1 MVKANGNKAFMPL
14 YEALAS
20 EVRWKIMSLLAEG
33 ELNVKDVA
41 EKLKLSPSIVTL
53 HIRKLEE
60 ADLIGSRRTR
70 KNGGTHK
77 LCFLKQRKIEIELPS
92 RREEPKIRE
101 QSIAIGHYTAFDI
114 YPTCGLGTPEK
125 EIGVWDDPRYF
136 LDPERV
142 QAAILWFGHGFVEY
156 KTPNYLLPNQQ
167 AAAIEISVELAS
179 EAPGLRDDWP
189 SDIGFVFNGIDLG
202 TWTSP
207 ADFGRAARGK
217 YTPSWWHRNVNQYG
231 LLKTIRIDA
240 EGTFID
246 GERISASTIG
256 ELRLDEPFWTLR
268 FQVDEQSENVGGLT
282 LYGAGF
288 GNHDQDIVIRVHI
301 DDSQTEGENETDE
314 NISSSGSAGQK
325 DRPDSRA

>member
-1 MVKANGNKAFMPL
+1 MIKANGEERFIPL

-20 EVRWKIMSLLAEG
+20 EVRWKMLRLLADAEM
-33 ELNVKDVA
+33 NVKDLA
-41 EKLKLSPSIVTL
+41 TQLHLSPSIVTM

-60 ADLIGSRRTR
+60 AGLIGSRRVR
-70 KNGGTHK
+70 LNGGTHK
-77 LCFLKQRKIEIELPS
+77 MCFIKESRIEILLPQAS
-92 RREEPKIRE
+92 EEARVRE
-101 QSIAIGHYTAFDI
+101 QSIAIGHYTAFDVH
-114 YPTCGLGTPEK
+114 PTCGLGTLEK

-142 QAAILWFGHGFVEY
+142 QAAILWMGRGFVEY
-156 KTPNYLLPNQQ
+156 KTPNYLLPEQT
-167 AAAIEISVELAS
+167 AEAIELSMELAS

-189 SDIGFVFNGIDLG
+189 SDIGFIFNGVYLG
-202 TWTSP
+202 SWTSP

-240 EGTFID
+240 SGTSVD
-246 GERISASTIG
+246 GERMSDVTI
-256 ELRLDEPFWTLR
+256 EDLRLEEPFWTLR
-268 FQVDEQSENVGGLT
+268 FQVDEQAEHVGGLT

-301 DDSQTEGENETDE
+301 GDNQNKGEEDQDE
-314 NISSSGSAGQK
+314 RI
-325 DRPDSRA
+325 